1 MRPWTILTCLRISS
15 TLGETPRSCTL
26 ASVPVEIRGMGAM
39 STASAVTKGPLGP
52 RAMPGASCITFT
64 ASKATPL
71 VISDVAPPRTIRAL
85 SGEPDETSVALK
97 PLARESMATKTPT
110 VPAIPTTAT
119 IAEAQR
125 ALTLRMLYTMGMA
138 MSDPPQRVH
147 DAHAHGAD
155 AGKQTAGGAD
165 KKRETQA
172 KQQHGFRQQQ
182 RRQQASE
189 CSANHRNG

>member
-1 MRPWTILTCLRISS
+1 MILTASS
-15 TLGETPRSCTL
+15 P
-26 ASVPVEIRGMGAM
+26 
-39 STASAVTKGPLGP
+39 
-52 RAMPGASCITFT
+52 
-64 ASKATPL
+64 TPL
-71 VISDVAPPRTIRAL
+71 VISEVAPARTINAL
-85 SGEPDETSVALK
+85 SSEPDETRVALK

-119 IAEAQR
+119 MAEVHR

-155 AGKQTAGGAD
+155 AGKQTAGGTD
-165 KKRETQA
+165 EKRKAQA

-189 CSANHRNG
+189 CSANHGNG